1 MSKHN
6 YKGVWVNSFGIP
18 TSKPD
23 YLNKNKDKKTDRVKR
38 FYNMSFSSNFK
49 KDSPKKLIVM
59 YDISYGQ
66 KTERDWLRRHLKKFG
81 YIIIQRSVWVGPYPL
96 PKSFVD
102 YVKSI
107 GLKDNLKTFKLA
119 KEYSEKDNQL
129 N

>member
-6 YKGVWVNSFGIP
+6 YKRVWVNSFGIP

-23 YLNKNKDKKTDRVKR
+23 FGSRKKVVDRKR
-38 FYNMSFSSNFK
+38 GIYNVSFTSNFK

-59 YDISYGQ
+59 YDVPHNQ

-81 YIIIQRSVWVGPYPL
+81 YIIIQRSVWVGPSPL

-102 YVKSI
+102 YVKEI
-107 GLKDNLKTFKLA
+107 GLRDNLKTFRLA
-119 KEYSEKDNQL
+119 KEYSEKDNKL